1 METIKKILKSLADM
15 LKRLFVPQKNIRSI
29 LEEEALSS
37 PGKMVAKKFIR
48 NRLAIIGLFGFAFM
62 LFFTFGLSIFIP
74 LDLFRSNAHHANLP
88 PNYSYLNYPHALER
102 EGVVKIDSG
111 VAFSIGLS
119 EEGNIFIWGSNVEGV
134 KDIPDEVRDANIVYI
149 SSGTRHVI
157 AIDDEDNIY
166 MWGKNHMQQA
176 QIDPRY
182 AADFEVDPLVYL
194 KGGYDR
200 TIGITESGSTYVWGV
215 GTKIAG
221 QPLLRSPYIYRD
233 SLSNQIKAVMA
244 AGNNNNMVVLLEDG
258 TIRVEGSNSAI
269 RRSVPTELTDGTV
282 FVVKI
287 ALTYENA
294 FAIDDQGNLYGWGSS
309 SRELINV
316 TNNLGEL
323 IKYIPDEAMTNIADI
338 QTGYEHAVVLT
349 KDGKVYAWG
358 SNALKQLNVPKLEN
372 VDRIFVNAFQ
382 NYAIIDGN
390 IEAWGLKGFLLGTD
404 EAGRD
409 FVIQLIHGGKITM
422 TVGFVA
428 VIISVIIG
436 TVVGLTAGYVGG
448 KVDNLLMRFAEIVSS
463 FPFLPFAI
471 TLSALLLESATTEIQ
486 RIMMIMVV
494 LGVLSWPGLARLIRG
509 QILSE
514 RERDYV
520 LAAKALGIKQNHIIW
535 RHIFPAVTS
544 IVLVNLTLGYAGSL
558 LTEAGLSF
566 LGFGVQKPSPSW
578 GNILTVAQNADVFKF
593 YWWRWVL
600 PGVCIIIA
608 ALSINLIGDALRD
621 AMDPKNNER

>member
-1 METIKKILKSLADM
+1 MI
-15 LKRLFVPQKNIRSI
+15 KRLFVPQKNIRSI
-29 LEEEALSS
+29 LEEEAMSS

-48 NRLAIIGLFGFAFM
+48 NKLAIVGIIGFVFM

-74 LDLFRSNAHHANLP
+74 LDLFRSNAHHSNLP
-88 PNYSYLNYPHALER
+88 PNYSYLNFPHQLER
-102 EGVVKIDSG
+102 EGVVQIESG

-119 EEGNIFIWGSNVEGV
+119 EEGNIFIWGSNIEDIKEIPEAV
-134 KDIPDEVRDANIVYI
+134 KNANIVFV
-149 SSGTRHVI
+149 SAGTRHLMAV
-157 AIDDEDNIY
+157 DDQDNIY
-166 MWGKNHMQQA
+166 FWGKNHMQQA

-182 AADFEVDPLVYL
+182 AAAIETDPLVYL
-194 KGGYDR
+194 EGGYDR
-200 TIGITESGSTYVWGV
+200 TIGITESGATYVWGV
-215 GTKIAG
+215 GTKIVG
-221 QPLLRSPYIYRD
+221 QPLLRSPYIYLD
-233 SLSNQIKAVMA
+233 GDENPIKAVQA
-244 AGNNNNMVVLLEDG
+244 VANNTNMVVLLEDG
-258 TIRVEGSNSAI
+258 TIRVEGSNSDLKRKTPAA
-269 RRSVPTELTDGTV
+269 LTDGSVIVTKV
-282 FVVKI
+282 AV
-287 ALTYENA
+287 TYENA
-294 FAIDDQGNLYGWGSS
+294 FAIDDQGNLYAWGSS
-309 SRELINV
+309 SRSLINV
-316 TNNLGEL
+316 ENNQGET
-323 IKYIPDEAMTNIADI
+323 IKYIPDEALTNIADI

-349 KDGKVYAWG
+349 NDGKVYAWG
-358 SNALKQLNVPKLEN
+358 SNALRQLNLPKLDN
-372 VDRIFVNAFQ
+372 VDEIFVDAYQ
-382 NYAIIDGN
+382 NYAVSDGK

-409 FVIQLIHGGKITM
+409 FIIQLIHGGKITM

-428 VIISVIIG
+428 VIISVVIG
-436 TVVGLTAGYVGG
+436 TIVGLSSGYAGG
-448 KVDNLLMRFAEIVSS
+448 KLDNVLMRFSEIVSS

-578 GNILTVAQNADVFKF
+578 GNILTVAQDADVFKF